1 MLRRRALLA
10 ATNSVAVDPTMFL
23 HFDAASYPGTGNV
36 AIDLNQGNND
46 GTLNNITWSSSQGG
60 SFVFNGSNS
69 SIFIPSFSSGNFACE
84 AWIKLVNGSSS
95 YGVFGGNN
103 ASAGPDN
110 NQLLAGAGIILTA
123 INDFIVSTSSA
134 GTVTDG
140 VWHQIVWTRSGSSIS
155 VYKNGSLNHVGTSNS
170 NLTLAAIGLVG
181 RNIFPSKFFNGSM
194 TVLRMYKR
202 SLSASEV
209 SQNFESLR
217 GRHGI

>member
-10 ATNSVAVDPTMFL
+10 ATNSGAVDPTMFL

-36 AIDLNQGNND
+36 ATDLNQGNND

-69 SIFIPSFSSGNFACE
+69 SIFIPSYSSGNFACE
-84 AWIKLVNGSSS
+84 AWIKLSGTSA
-95 YGVFGGNN
+95 YGVFGGDR
-103 ASAGPDN
+103 ADGGSDN
-110 NQLLAGAGIILTA
+110 NQLLAGAGIISTA
-123 INDFIVSTSSA
+123 INDFIASTSSA
-134 GTVTDG
+134 GTVTTG
-140 VWHQIVWTRSGSSIS
+140 VWYQIVWARSGSSIS
-155 VYKNGSLNHVGTSNS
+155 VYKNGSLNHIGTSAS

-181 RNIFPSKFFNGSM
+181 RSALTGKYFNGSM

-209 SQNFESLR
+209 SQNFEALR